1 MDAVVIRVGSVLH
14 TGADKVECLEL
25 LTSGKIEI
33 ISPDFHF
40 TAERGTILGL
50 FEFPGETYNY
60 TYIAKEDCTVERY
73 PFRRK
78 SDADPIVRDRADECD
93 VLVSANAALAL
104 SFLGHYK
111 RSLRRTETLRRAITK
126 AYNDYRRLCSENGFV
141 IQPWPLAE
149 EQERFIPET
158 ELPDW
163 LGDYYDQL
171 GLMPTDIKRSYYSTH
186 TSLTT
191 AAIMEAA
198 DHTGLIMRLS
208 EALDSYNSNLREDY
222 RSSVNLFD
230 LYLNLRMHCDATP
243 EVCAQIDEAV
253 GEYDTQVSSMGLMSD
268 EELSGRRAKY
278 MTAAAANQSIPLP
291 QEAEDIPPAKDS
303 GLSQGI
309 TPAKDNAFDPYKRI
323 RGSINIILEFAGI
336 SGEEAAHF
344 EELIKQY
351 RALKEKNST
360 DKEVKKLKSEISAA
374 FYRIYE
380 SAFLAAVKM
389 KHKPPEI
396 VRLFLY
402 FGYMDEELMGVD
414 NTLQLLKLADRLD
427 SDGHKDLN
435 VYTAYEWLKLIYDG
449 EREPSINE
457 FEQDYP
463 AYLKSLRQAGDIDD
477 TIEEYMLFSPE
488 ERLHFEI
495 DNFFKGAMGIAGGRS
510 SSFCPVL
517 SAHSFVRPPE
527 QSFIT
532 GRNVDKNWASILE
545 TDYSLFYRE
554 CLYQNESYKISKE
567 LILKEVK
574 PEMIMLPQVG
584 KLGGMWQEISG
595 ISKDTPARMFLPIF
609 SDEDLNLIQL
619 RLAGEFRWA
628 ICRRVQGVRWNNI
641 SVPSLTSHY
650 YDYLQFYKKNK
661 EISSAAKEKL
671 RSQIHSCR
679 NSYENVFVLDYIQ
692 WIRFESKGIPRLNRA
707 ARQILSTFCPFS
719 AAVRDKLGANPL
731 YSSLIRHHEST
742 ANEKRRLLENKYS
755 KFKDPEGNLPGI
767 ITAFINYY
775 RL

>member
-1 MDAVVIRVGSVLH
+1 MDTVEIKANETLH
-14 TGADKVECLEL
+14 TTEDVTLCLEL
-25 LTSGKIEI
+25 VSSGKVEI
-33 ISPDFHF
+33 TAGDRKIS
-40 TAERGTILGL
+40 AGRGAILGL
-50 FEFPGETYNY
+50 IEFPGENY
-60 TYIAKEDCTVERY
+60 SFSYRASSDCKLERY
-73 PFRRK
+73 PYEKK
-78 SDADPIVRDRADECD
+78 SDIDRIIKSGSVESD
-93 VLVSANAALAL
+93 VIVSANAHLTL
-104 SFLGHYK
+104 SLLNGYK
-111 RSLRRTETLRRAITK
+111 RNYRKNEKLQKFITGSYATYRKLCKKYSLEMQ
-126 AYNDYRRLCSENGFV
+126 S
-141 IQPWPLAE
+141 WPLAE
-149 EQERFIPET
+149 EFEPFTPE
-158 ELPDW
+158 EDLPDW

-171 GLMPTDIKRSYYSTH
+171 GLMPADIKRSYYSTH

-278 MTAAAANQSIPLP
+278 MTAAAANQSVPLP
-291 QEAEDIPPAKDS
+291 QEAEDILPAKDS

-380 SAFLAAVKM
+380 AAFLAAVKM

-402 FGYMDEELMGVD
+402 FGYIDEELMGVD

-477 TIEEYMLFSPE
+477 TIEEFMLFSPE

-532 GRNVDKNWASILE
+532 GRNVDKNWSAIRD

-767 ITAFINYY
+767 ITAFIHYY